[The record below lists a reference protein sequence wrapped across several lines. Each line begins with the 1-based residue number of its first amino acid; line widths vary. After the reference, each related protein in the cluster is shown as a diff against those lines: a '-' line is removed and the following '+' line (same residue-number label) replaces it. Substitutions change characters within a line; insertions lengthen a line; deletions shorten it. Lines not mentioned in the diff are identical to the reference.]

1 MDRAHCLL
9 RRQRFNMKKNKKFL
23 FWLIP
28 VVAFAAFY
36 FIGAIINANKFWG
49 NTYLGEKKAGFRT
62 VQDLNDDLNRTDS
75 IKITTMN
82 GATKEIK
89 LTDIGYTSEYTTD
102 IQAIQKS
109 QSPMLW
115 LFNLAGKKTYEV
127 QTKTKYDEEKLNT
140 SISNLINDL
149 NANAV
154 EPANAYIDSSGE
166 HAVIIEAVEG
176 NKVDGEKLKNTIITD
191 LNNGVFE
198 VNIADAGCYLK
209 PTVYA
214 DNEELKA
221 LVATVEKFKGVEI
234 TIDLTGATE
243 TLTVDTFKDWI
254 TTNGTDLAFKEDK
267 VDEYVSSLADKYN
280 TLGTTRKFPATGIG
294 LVSLPGTARDTYGF
308 SLDKAAT
315 AQAIETAITSCESQ
329 TVAAVWDNPALTR
342 NAANGS
348 GDIGDTYVEI
358 DVSRQHMWYYV
369 NGSVYLE
376 TDVRTG
382 DESGRYKDA
391 ATPSGIFRLLS
402 KSTDKYFLLFQPV
415 VHADYWM
422 PFDWQ
427 GCGIHDASWFTTFGG
442 ELYKTSGGSH
452 GCINTPLSIVKP
464 MYERIKVNTPVIVY
478 RSAEL

>member
-1 MDRAHCLL
+1 M
-9 RRQRFNMKKNKKFL
+9 
-23 FWLIP
+23 
-28 VVAFAAFY
+28 
-36 FIGAIINANKFWG
+36 
-49 NTYLGEKKAGFRT
+49 
-62 VQDLNDDLNRTDS
+62 
-75 IKITTMN
+75 
-82 GATKEIK
+82 
-89 LTDIGYTSEYTTD
+89 
-102 IQAIQKS
+102 
-109 QSPMLW
+109 
-115 LFNLAGKKTYEV
+115 
-127 QTKTKYDEEKLNT
+127 
-140 SISNLINDL
+140 
-149 NANAV
+149 
-154 EPANAYIDSSGE
+154 
-166 HAVIIEAVEG
+166 
-176 NKVDGEKLKNTIITD
+176 
-191 LNNGVFE
+191 
-198 VNIADAGCYLK
+198 
-209 PTVYA
+209 
-214 DNEELKA
+214 
-221 LVATVEKFKGVEI
+221 
-234 TIDLTGATE
+234 
-243 TLTVDTFKDWI
+243 
-254 TTNGTDLAFKEDK
+254 
-267 VDEYVSSLADKYN
+267 VS
-280 TLGTTRKFPATGIG
+280 
-294 LVSLPGTARDTYGF
+294 V
-308 SLDKAAT
+308 
-315 AQAIETAITSCESQ
+315 ETAITSCESQ

>member
-1 MDRAHCLL
+1 
-9 RRQRFNMKKNKKFL
+9 MKKNKKFL

-75 IKITTMN
+75 NKITTMN

-127 QTKTKYDEEKLNT
+127 QTRTKYDEEKLNT

-221 LVATVEKFKGVEI
+221 LVATIEKFKGVEI

-280 TLGTTRKFPATGIG
+280 T
-294 LVSLPGTARDTYGF
+294 
-308 SLDKAAT
+308 
-315 AQAIETAITSCESQ
+315 
-329 TVAAVWDNPALTR
+329 
-342 NAANGS
+342 
-348 GDIGDTYVEI
+348 
-358 DVSRQHMWYYV
+358 
-369 NGSVYLE
+369 
-376 TDVRTG
+376 
-382 DESGRYKDA
+382 
-391 ATPSGIFRLLS
+391 
-402 KSTDKYFLLFQPV
+402 
-415 VHADYWM
+415 
-422 PFDWQ
+422 
-427 GCGIHDASWFTTFGG
+427 
-442 ELYKTSGGSH
+442 
-452 GCINTPLSIVKP
+452 
-464 MYERIKVNTPVIVY
+464 
-478 RSAEL
+478 